1 MLRTRLIKDLD
12 EMRGFI
18 FPPPYTL
25 LETLETT
32 EGRGEVWWVLAAYEQ
47 YGTQARWVA
56 VFPEVGEARFYT
68 DGDELRGRWD
78 PDHEIFIPDDGSA
91 LDLRGNPVSLVAI
104 EEEEEEEDAEAEE
117 RRR

>member
-1 MLRTRLIKDLD
+1 MLRTRVIRDLD
-12 EMRGFI
+12 EMRGQA

-25 LETLETT
+25 TETLETT
-32 EGRGEVWWVLAAYEQ
+32 EARGEAWWVLVAYERH
-47 YGTQARWVA
+47 GTQARWVA
-56 VFPEVGEARFYT
+56 VFPEAGEARFFT

-78 PDHEIFIPDDGSA
+78 ADHEIFIPDDGSP
-91 LDLRGNPVSLVAI
+91 LDLRGNPVSLAAI